1 MGSIARLTLV
11 CFLLAPLAAA
21 AQTAPAWEAA
31 RAAILK
37 DYAKQQPGDKVLEV
51 TGPDKREAIII
62 AIRYYGSALVQRG
75 DGSRS
80 RDRVLVEYRLVGS
93 SWELERV
100 QVYESQAL
108 ADIAAP
114 SPEEARR
121 ILLAAWQGA
130 KCEAFDNLAVAI
142 DGEPR
147 YQLETTADRANAK
160 RWYVYSVKVSAKG
173 NGKFRLSEDG
183 AAYVNA
189 TQNML
194 LWNPAG
200 KSWSVEAR
208 HLRCTGFTKKN

>member
-1 MGSIARLTLV
+1 MDSILRLVLA
-11 CFLLAPLAAA
+11 CFLLTPLAAA

-31 RAAILK
+31 RAEIIK
-37 DYAKQQPGDKVLEV
+37 DYARQQPGDKVLEV
-51 TGPDKREAIII
+51 TGPEKREAILI
-62 AIRYYGSALVQRG
+62 AIRYYGSALVQRA

-80 RDRVLVEYRLVGS
+80 RDKVLVEYRLVGS
-93 SWELERV
+93 RWELERV
-100 QVYESQAL
+100 RVYEQQTL
-108 ADIAAP
+108 ADLAP
-114 SPEEARR
+114 PSTQEAQK

-142 DGEPR
+142 DGAPR
-147 YQLETTADRANAK
+147 FQQEDSADRANAK

-194 LWNPAG
+194 LWNPSQ

-208 HLRCTGFTKKN
+208 HLRCTGFSKSK

>member
-1 MGSIARLTLV
+1 MARLVLAGLLLV
-11 CFLLAPLAAA
+11 TFSAA

-31 RAAILK
+31 RAEIIK

-51 TGPDKREAIII
+51 TGPEKREAIII
-62 AIRYYGSALVQRG
+62 AIRYYGSALVQRA

-80 RDRVLVEYRLVGS
+80 RDKVLVEYRLVGS
-93 SWELERV
+93 RWELERV
-100 QVYESQAL
+100 RVYEQQTQA
-108 ADIAAP
+108 DVTPP
-114 SPEEARR
+114 SAQEAQK

-130 KCEAFDNLAVAI
+130 RCEAFDNLAVAI
-142 DGEPR
+142 DGAPR
-147 YQLETTADRANAK
+147 FQQEDSADRANAK

-189 TQNML
+189 AQNML
-194 LWNPAG
+194 LWDPAK

-208 HLRCTGFTKKN
+208 HLRCTGFTKKS